1 MNYKQTVA
9 PLQYKNS
16 CLNGEIYRAKNCTSN
31 DANLENAVDNLET
44 IFRNNQYPNSPIKT
58 KKV

>member
-31 DANLENAVDNLET
+31 DANLENALDNLET
-44 IFRNNQYPNSPIKT
+44 IF
-58 KKV
+58 